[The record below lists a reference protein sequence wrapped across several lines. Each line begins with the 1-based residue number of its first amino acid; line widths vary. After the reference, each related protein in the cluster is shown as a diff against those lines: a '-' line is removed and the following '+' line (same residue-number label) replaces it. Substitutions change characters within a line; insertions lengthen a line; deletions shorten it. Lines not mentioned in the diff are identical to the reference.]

1 MTLNLAWCLVFKE
14 RDMLVGE
21 TIKVKVRVGI
31 LKGPRKRFLCSLMKA
46 RELPRGTHLPGVP
59 TMCTALLYKL

>member
-1 MTLNLAWCLVFKE
+1 MKDKDVL
-14 RDMLVGE
+14 MGE
-21 TIKVKVRVGI
+21 IRKVKVWVGI
-31 LKGPRKRFLCSLMKA
+31 LKGPRKRVLCSLMKA